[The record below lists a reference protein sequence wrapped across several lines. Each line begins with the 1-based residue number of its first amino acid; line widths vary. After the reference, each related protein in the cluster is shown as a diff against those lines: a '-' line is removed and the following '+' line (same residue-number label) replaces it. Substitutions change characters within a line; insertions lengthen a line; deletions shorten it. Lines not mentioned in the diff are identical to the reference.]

1 MEMVVNGSWTSLNRS
16 RKRSKQD
23 GATLVERRRLCNAV
37 PSVAMTYLPR
47 RQQGGDASTL
57 QHSDDPKDAA
67 NDRDGD
73 NEETGGDRA
82 DRVRW
87 EGEGEERSR
96 R

>member
-1 MEMVVNGSWTSLNRS
+1 MDVPQQV
-16 RKRSKQD
+16 SKAVEAD
-23 GATLVERRRLCNAV
+23 GATLVERRRFCSAV
-37 PSVAMTYLPR
+37 PPVAMTYLPR

-73 NEETGGDRA
+73 NEETGADRA
-82 DRVRW
+82 DKVRW
-87 EGEGEERSR
+87 EGEGEERAR